1 MGTNSRTLTLST
13 VLAGGAGVAAGA
25 YLAYVATAWVRFGQ
39 PSVSDVDDA
48 AETQLDRF
56 MPRYDVVERHHIRIA
71 APAAITMQAAYEMD
85 LSRSPIVRAIFK
97 GRELIMG
104 TTGRTAPPSRGLVAD
119 MRAIGWG
126 VLAVEI
132 VMGGVTKPWMA
143 EPVFRA
149 LPPAEF
155 AAFQEPDQ
163 VKIAW
168 TLRADALDDGTSIFH
183 TETRALATDAGA
195 RRKFRWYWSC
205 LSPGILLIRRAMLR
219 PLKADAERRFAAA
232 RPSHA
237 NEVSDAAR

>member
-1 MGTNSRTLTLST
+1 
-13 VLAGGAGVAAGA
+13 
-25 YLAYVATAWVRFGQ
+25 
-39 PSVSDVDDA
+39 
-48 AETQLDRF
+48 
-56 MPRYDVVERHHIRIA
+56 
-71 APAAITMQAAYEMD
+71 MQAAYEMD

-126 VLAVEI
+126 VLAEIPDHEI

-143 EPVFRA
+143 DPVFRA

-155 AAFQEPDQ
+155 AAFQEPDL

-168 TLRADALDDGTSIFH
+168 TLRADSLDDGTSIFH

-219 PLKADAERRFAAA
+219 PLKADAERRVAAD
-232 RPSHA
+232 RPSPA
-237 NEVSDAAR
+237 NDVRDAAR